1 MTMTDSRPRPPAFW
15 ADARF
20 LLGIVLVIGSIAAV
34 WAVVATA
41 RQTAPALVA
50 TRTVVAGQVLSAAD
64 LEAVDIGLGAVAER
78 YLAPGELV
86 PGSVATR
93 TLPRGDLIPRDA
105 VGPAETARVTTIVLR
120 SSGEVPAAV
129 STGSEVEVWS
139 ASPREQG
146 RFDAPAVLVPL
157 ATVVSVNRGD
167 AVMGGGETTVEVV
180 IDRADLADAL
190 AAIAEGAALSV
201 VPATGTAP

>member
-50 TRTVVAGQVLSAAD
+50 TRTVVAGQVLSATD

-105 VGPAETARVTTIVLR
+105 VGPAEMAGVTTVVLR
-120 SSGEVPAAV
+120 SSGRCRRGCRPARRSRCGPRLRANKA
-129 STGSEVEVWS
+129 
-139 ASPREQG
+139 ASMLPRSSFPS
-146 RFDAPAVLVPL
+146 RR
-157 ATVVSVNRGD
+157 SYR
-167 AVMGGGETTVEVV
+167 
-180 IDRADLADAL
+180 
-190 AAIAEGAALSV
+190 
-201 VPATGTAP
+201 